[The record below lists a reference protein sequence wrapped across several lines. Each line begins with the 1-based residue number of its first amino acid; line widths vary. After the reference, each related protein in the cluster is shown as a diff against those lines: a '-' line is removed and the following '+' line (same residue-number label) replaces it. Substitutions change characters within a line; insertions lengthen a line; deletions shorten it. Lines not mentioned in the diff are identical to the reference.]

1 MSSNAHD
8 LIHQVSTTTLDS
20 IETLIKTYKQDNTRD
35 DDYGIGYND
44 AMDTVLRNIAM
55 YRKIVAD
62 ANAKAKLSE

>member
-8 LIHQVSTTTLDS
+8 LIERVSTTTLNS
-20 IETLIKTYKQDNTRD
+20 IETLIKTYKTENKRD
-35 DDYGIGYND
+35 DDYGIGYDD
-44 AMDTVLRNIAM
+44 AMDTVLRNITM

>member
-1 MSSNAHD
+1 MSMNAHD
-8 LIHQVSTTTLDS
+8 LINQVSTTTLDS
-20 IETLIKTYKQDNTRD
+20 IETLIKTYKAENKRD